1 MNSELAQRNMI
12 NSQIKTWNVF
22 GTKVIEVFEQI
33 DRQNFVPP
41 EYKELAYAD
50 CELDIGNNFKMNSP
64 KLDAR
69 ILQAVDPKN
78 TDKVLEIELGPVFL
92 PHFYLNYAI
101 RFTA

>member
-1 MNSELAQRNMI
+1 MNFL
-12 NSQIKTWNVF
+12 
-22 GTKVIEVFEQI
+22 
-33 DRQNFVPP
+33 
-41 EYKELAYAD
+41 
-50 CELDIGNNFKMNSP
+50 

-78 TDKVLEIELGPVFL
+78 TDKVLEIEPGPVFL

>member
-50 CELDIGNNFKMNSP
+50 
-64 KLDAR
+64 
-69 ILQAVDPKN
+69 
-78 TDKVLEIELGPVFL
+78 
-92 PHFYLNYAI
+92 
-101 RFTA
+101 